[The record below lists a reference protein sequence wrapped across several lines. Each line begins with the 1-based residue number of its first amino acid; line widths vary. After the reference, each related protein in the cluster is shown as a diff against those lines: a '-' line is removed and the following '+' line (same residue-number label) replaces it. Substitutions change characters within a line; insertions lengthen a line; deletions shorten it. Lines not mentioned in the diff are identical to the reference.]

1 MKTYIK
7 QLNNEDNSIYYEDL
21 KTSIEVYDNNNIF
34 IYFGR
39 HDGINIELLEVI
51 KNMMDVYEY
60 DAEYSYKNNVAAYV
74 FDTLKRYTKIT
85 LKTAM
90 RIAYVLRHQDASV
103 NQNICDILSM
113 IFNSRYEMTT
123 LRGSSQSDYAWMFYN
138 VDAVKVDYIRYVE
151 AVLFN
156 TGVEVMVHDEE
167 NEPKNADDV
176 SGYTEYLVYYGGSLK
191 KCVCEALGYKEEDV
205 VFYSIKDIKSYT
217 VVKVDY
223 QEEK

>member
-21 KTSIEVYDNNNIF
+21 KTSIEENDNSNIF

-39 HDGINIELLEVI
+39 HNGINIELLEVI

-74 FDTLKRYTKIT
+74 FDTLKKYVKIT

-113 IFNSRYEMTT
+113 IYGCRYAMTT
-123 LRGSSQSDYAWMFYN
+123 LRGYCQSDFAWMFYN
-138 VDAVKVDYIRYVE
+138 VDAVKNDYIRYVE

-223 QEEK
+223 QEE